1 MKKGFPEHVAESL
14 AQMVEISCASEP
26 AEFWRGVCG
35 LLTRATPYRLAAIW
49 SNAATLLFE
58 QGADGRVRQSSSGT
72 EHAFDLRV
80 GTLCTQ
86 LRESLHA
93 PQVRA
98 IAPSTFRGLELH
110 EHRYLRR
117 HECDDAI
124 TLVFLHGTWVFA
136 TIALYRTAENR
147 AAVRDER
154 SLESLHC
161 VLEPLVLR
169 HHQQTQQATLNAGM
183 VDFLRHMP
191 VGLAFYSWQND
202 LLFAN
207 EEAHR
212 QAFLWNSAPNR
223 KLVKKPQLRESFSIA
238 PEIAAALGVLREGRN
253 ARVARFEPVEITS
266 LTVSH
271 PLEPQRQAVVSLTL
285 DPDEPLR
292 TPNFVVRFKGLNAPS
307 VETVFEPN
315 PSQLS
320 TLASLTGAERA
331 VAILVMKGFDNQS
344 IAAKLHREVSTV
356 KFHLTQI
363 YAKLGVRS
371 RAQLISL
378 SHGG

>member
-1 MKKGFPEHVAESL
+1 MKEGFPEHVAEWL
-14 AQMVEISCASEP
+14 AQMVEISCASGP
-26 AEFWRGVCG
+26 PEFWRGVCA
-35 LLTRATPYRLAAIW
+35 LLARATPYRLAAIW

-58 QGADGRVRQSSSGT
+58 QGADGRVRQPPSGT

-80 GTLCTQ
+80 GTLYTQ
-86 LRESLHA
+86 LRESLHE
-93 PQVRA
+93 PKVRV
-98 IAPSTFRGLELH
+98 IAASTFRNLGQH
-110 EHRYLRR
+110 DHPYLRKYD
-117 HECDDAI
+117 CDDAI

-147 AAVRDER
+147 AAARDER
-154 SLESLHC
+154 SLGSLHRM
-161 VLEPLVLR
+161 LEPLVLR

-212 QAFLWNSAPNR
+212 QAFLWNGAPSR
-223 KLVKKPQLRESFSIA
+223 KLVKKPQLRDSFSIA
-238 PEIAAALGVLREGRN
+238 PEIAAALNVLREGRN
-253 ARVARFEPVEITS
+253 AHVTRFEPVEIAS
-266 LTVSH
+266 LTVAH

-285 DPDEPLR
+285 DPDQPLQ

-307 VETVFEPN
+307 VDNVFEPN
-315 PSQLS
+315 SSQLS
-320 TLASLTGAERA
+320 TLAKLTGAERA
-331 VAILVMKGFDNQS
+331 VAILVMKGLDNQS

-363 YAKLGVRS
+363 YGKLGVKS

-378 SHGG
+378 SHMG